1 MTQTPAPAA
10 ADLAARLADVTAVDE
25 RRLRGRLRS
34 VRRISDDAKR
44 ERVLTDIDR
53 QVRTAESR
61 MARRLAAVP
70 TLKYPPEL
78 PVSDRVDDLAAAVAA
93 NQVVIVAGETGSG
106 KSTQL
111 PKICLQIGRGVR
123 GTIGHTQP
131 RRIAARA
138 LAERIAEETGTTV
151 GGAVGYAIRF
161 GDHTGPDTLVKLMTD
176 GILLNEIVRD
186 RMLWAYDTIII
197 DEAHERSLNIDFLL
211 GYLKELLPRR
221 PDLKLIITSATIDPG
236 RFSRHFG
243 DAPVVEVS
251 GRTYPVEI
259 RYRPYGP
266 DDQSDPD
273 DAPEQAE
280 PSRVNRGVA
289 AARAREEAIDQAQA
303 ICDAADE
310 LMRAG
315 DGDILVFLSGERE
328 ITDTAEV
335 LRGHLASRRGVTEV
349 LPLYGRLSAA
359 DQHKVFST
367 HTGRR
372 IVLATNVAETS
383 LTVPGIRYVIDPGTA
398 RISRYSPRSKVQRL
412 PIEPISQA
420 SAGQRAGRCGRV
432 ADGICIRLYSEDDF
446 ASRPEFTDPEIARTS
461 LASVIL
467 QMASLDLGD
476 IAVFPFLDPPD
487 RRQITDGITV
497 LTELGALDTSDG
509 DRPRLT
515 PTGRSMAAL
524 PLDPRL
530 ARILVEGSR
539 LECLRDMLV
548 IVAALAIVDVREYPL
563 EDREKATAAHS
574 RFVDPSSD
582 FSALL
587 GLWVYLEDQAKA
599 LSGNAFRKMCR
610 REYLNYLRIREWQDL
625 HAQLRQV
632 CRGLGME
639 SDPVATATPAKAATG
654 GRPPRVP
661 DGRAIGIKPAQG
673 GRGSLAVEV
682 DSEKVHTALLA
693 GLLSHI
699 GLRSE
704 VSREYQ
710 GTRGI
715 TFMIWPGSAL
725 ARSGPQLVVAAELVE
740 TSRLWGR
747 ICARIDPA
755 WVERVGGDLLR
766 RSYSE
771 PRWNATRASVEA
783 TEKVMLLG
791 VTLVAAR
798 TVQFDR
804 IDPEH
809 SRELFIRHA
818 LVERD
823 WSTRHR
829 FFSQNQQALDDV
841 AAWEERTRRRD
852 IVVDDETLFALYDA
866 RIPADV
872 TSGRHFDS
880 WWKKASRTTPE
891 LMTFTTEMLIAAG
904 SERFD
909 AAAFPDRFT
918 SGGVDLELGYVFD
931 PGRRDDGV
939 TVTIPLAVLAR
950 VDPAAFER
958 QIPGLRA
965 DLAVALIRSLPKTLR
980 RNFVPVPDFAKA
992 ALARID
998 QLGGAA
1004 SSDSVPAGLAAAL
1017 TALTG
1022 IVISQTDFDLQ
1033 KVPAHLRMNFS
1044 VVDEQGRAVG
1054 AGKDLT
1060 TLQASLRSDTRQ
1072 AVAKASGTVERT
1084 GLTAFPDDGIA
1095 RTVTSVV
1102 GGHQVTGY
1110 PALVDEGSTVGLQV
1124 FTSAVD
1130 QRRAMRAGTRRLLM
1144 LRTPSQVA
1152 SLRQSLSREQLLTL
1166 AVTPYGTVGSLVA
1179 DATEAAVDALLDWA
1193 GAPAWTPAAFEAVA
1207 AKLRP
1212 QLTKAVRDVVVAA
1225 EQVLRAAAGAARAVD
1240 HAASGVAGSAIA
1252 DLLTDMRAQLA
1263 ASLAP
1268 GFITRTGAAALP
1280 DLARQ
1285 LQALQVRAERVLVA
1299 PARDRER
1306 LAEVTAITAEVER
1319 TVDSLPPE
1327 RWEDPD
1333 VTAVRR
1339 LVDEFRVALF
1349 AQPMRTAVPVSAKR
1363 IRAALGALR
1372 A

>member
-1 MTQTPAPAA
+1 
-10 ADLAARLADVTAVDE
+10 
-25 RRLRGRLRS
+25 
-34 VRRISDDAKR
+34 
-44 ERVLTDIDR
+44 
-53 QVRTAESR
+53 
-61 MARRLAAVP
+61 
-70 TLKYPPEL
+70 
-78 PVSDRVDDLAAAVAA
+78 
-93 NQVVIVAGETGSG
+93 
-106 KSTQL
+106 
-111 PKICLQIGRGVR
+111 
-123 GTIGHTQP
+123 
-131 RRIAARA
+131 
-138 LAERIAEETGTTV
+138 
-151 GGAVGYAIRF
+151 
-161 GDHTGPDTLVKLMTD
+161 
-176 GILLNEIVRD
+176 
-186 RMLWAYDTIII
+186 
-197 DEAHERSLNIDFLL
+197 
-211 GYLKELLPRR
+211 
-221 PDLKLIITSATIDPG
+221 
-236 RFSRHFG
+236 
-243 DAPVVEVS
+243 
-251 GRTYPVEI
+251 
-259 RYRPYGP
+259 
-266 DDQSDPD
+266 
-273 DAPEQAE
+273 
-280 PSRVNRGVA
+280 
-289 AARAREEAIDQAQA
+289 
-303 ICDAADE
+303 
-310 LMRAG
+310 
-315 DGDILVFLSGERE
+315 
-328 ITDTAEV
+328 
-335 LRGHLASRRGVTEV
+335 
-349 LPLYGRLSAA
+349 
-359 DQHKVFST
+359 
-367 HTGRR
+367 
-372 IVLATNVAETS
+372 
-383 LTVPGIRYVIDPGTA
+383 
-398 RISRYSPRSKVQRL
+398 
-412 PIEPISQA
+412 
-420 SAGQRAGRCGRV
+420 
-432 ADGICIRLYSEDDF
+432 
-446 ASRPEFTDPEIARTS
+446 
-461 LASVIL
+461 
-467 QMASLDLGD
+467 
-476 IAVFPFLDPPD
+476 
-487 RRQITDGITV
+487 
-497 LTELGALDTSDG
+497 
-509 DRPRLT
+509 
-515 PTGRSMAAL
+515 
-524 PLDPRL
+524 
-530 ARILVEGSR
+530 
-539 LECLRDMLV
+539 
-548 IVAALAIVDVREYPL
+548 
-563 EDREKATAAHS
+563 
-574 RFVDPSSD
+574 
-582 FSALL
+582 
-587 GLWVYLEDQAKA
+587 
-599 LSGNAFRKMCR
+599 
-610 REYLNYLRIREWQDL
+610 
-625 HAQLRQV
+625 
-632 CRGLGME
+632 
-639 SDPVATATPAKAATG
+639 
-654 GRPPRVP
+654 
-661 DGRAIGIKPAQG
+661 
-673 GRGSLAVEV
+673 
-682 DSEKVHTALLA
+682 
-693 GLLSHI
+693 
-699 GLRSE
+699 
-704 VSREYQ
+704 
-710 GTRGI
+710 
-715 TFMIWPGSAL
+715 
-725 ARSGPQLVVAAELVE
+725 VVAAELVE

-771 PRWNATRASVEA
+771 PRWNAKRASVEA

-809 SRELFIRHA
+809 ARELFIRHA

-823 WSTRHR
+823 WNTRHK

-866 RIPADV
+866 RIPAEV

-880 WWKKASRTTPE
+880 WWKKASRATPD

-958 QIPGLRA
+958 QIPGLRT

-998 QLGGAA
+998 QLEDRTAGSESLPAA
-1004 SSDSVPAGLAAAL
+1004 LAAAL

-1022 IVISQTDFDLQ
+1022 IVIRSTDFDLQ
-1033 KVPAHLRMNFS
+1033 KVPDHLRMNFS

-1060 TLQASLRSDTRQ
+1060 TLQASLRGDTRQ

-1084 GLTAFPDDGIA
+1084 GLTAFPADGIA
-1095 RTVTSVV
+1095 RTVTSSV

-1110 PALVDEGSTVGLQV
+1110 PALVDEGATVGLQV

-1152 SLRQSLSREQLLTL
+1152 ALRQSLSREQLLTL

-1179 DATEAAVDALLDWA
+1179 DATEAAIDALLDWA

-1225 EQVLRAAAGAARAVD
+1225 EQALRAADGAARAVE

-1252 DLLTDMRAQLA
+1252 DLRADMRAQLSG
-1263 ASLAP
+1263 SLAP

-1280 DLARQ
+1280 DLTRQ

-1306 LAEVTAITAEVER
+1306 LAEVKSITADVER
-1319 TVDSLPPE
+1319 AVDALPPQ

-1363 IRAALGALR
+1363 IHAAIAALR
-1372 A
+1372 P